1 MWYIFRYVYC
11 GIRNVLHLG
20 WCCLQ
25 RDFFWFEH
33 GVIIIWN
40 YDFLRKCTTK
50 HDVFTCA
57 SSYPGYVTY
66 CNIAEGDVKRYKT
79 IFLAYLPNN
88 IEMLYHNAQCYRIV
102 HTSSLKHIIPRTGVV
117 MWVWALQIPIKR
129 QTNKRLHS
137 VRLAVFAYQM
147 EKNE

>member
-1 MWYIFRYVYC
+1 MSRLKRFVTK
-11 GIRNVLHLG
+11 
-20 WCCLQ
+20 
-25 RDFFWFEH
+25 
-33 GVIIIWN
+33 
-40 YDFLRKCTTK
+40 FLLKWTWIHHYFKLRFSRKCTTK

-88 IEMLYHNAQCYRIV
+88 IEMLYHYAQFYRIV

-117 MWVWALQIPIKR
+117 MWVWALQIPIKQ
-129 QTNKRLHS
+129 QTNKCSHS
-137 VRLAVFAYQM
+137 VGLAVFAYQM
-147 EKNE
+147 EKMNKV